1 MKKQLIV
8 IGIAILLLILGLSG
22 CLGDGNKDTENGEN
36 SEINEFIGKW
46 KTTPYDVYENGT
58 RYNETS
64 SYSTF
69 YTNGTMGSE
78 SVEGNETIW
87 TPYTIENKQIC
98 FGDANDSGYL
108 CYDYNFSD
116 DGTQAKL
123 WTYVTN
129 PYSESGEAIWVVVE
143 MMKV

>member
-22 CLGDGNKDTENGEN
+22 CLEDSNKDKENGEN
-36 SEINEFIGKW
+36 PEINEFIGKW
-46 KTTPYDVYENGT
+46 KTTPYNVDENGT

-69 YTNGTMGSE
+69 YINDTMGSE
-78 SVEGNETIW
+78 SVEDNEIIW
-87 TPYTIENKQIC
+87 TPYTIENNQIC
-98 FGDANDSGYL
+98 FGDVNDSEYL

-116 DGTQAKL
+116 DETQATL

-129 PYSESGEAIWVVVE
+129 PYSDSGETILIVVE